1 MDDPLS
7 QALSE
12 RTSAAPATTFEARPL
27 GETLEALRRQILA
40 VLNEHF
46 FDAGVVDE
54 AIPLIHHTL
63 IDSGSIRIVARR
75 AEPAYE
81 ASVAVNARS
90 VRAAKDDAGYYEIE
104 ATGMLRRLRESHS
117 GEHAFAIEIVP
128 DAEGSRSVNAVAL
141 TTELTNAI
149 RRFADQDQR
158 G

>member
-7 QALSE
+7 HALSQ
-12 RTSAAPATTFEARPL
+12 SSSSVPPASFEARPL
-27 GETLEALRRQILA
+27 RETLEALRRQILA

-54 AIPLIHHTL
+54 AIPVLHHTL

-75 AEPAYE
+75 NEPAYE

-90 VRAAKDDAGYYEIE
+90 LRAAKDDADRYEIE
-104 ATGMLRRLRESHS
+104 ASGVLRRLRESHS

-128 DAEGSRSVNAVAL
+128 DADGSRSVNAIAL
-141 TTELTNAI
+141 TTELTIAI
-149 RRFADQDQR
+149 RRFADEDQR

>member
-1 MDDPLS
+1 MNDPLS
-7 QALSE
+7 QALTPS
-12 RTSAAPATTFEARPL
+12 TSVPPAASFGVRPL
-27 GETLEALRRQILA
+27 RETLEALRHQILT

-46 FDAGVVDE
+46 FDAGIVDE
-54 AIPLIHHTL
+54 AIPVLHHTL

-90 VRAAKDDAGYYEIE
+90 VRSGKDDADRYEVE
-104 ATGMLRRLRESHS
+104 ANGVLRRLRESRS

-128 DAEGSRSVNAVAL
+128 DADGSRSVDAVAL
-141 TTELTNAI
+141 TTELTRAI
-149 RRFADQDQR
+149 RRFSDEDQR